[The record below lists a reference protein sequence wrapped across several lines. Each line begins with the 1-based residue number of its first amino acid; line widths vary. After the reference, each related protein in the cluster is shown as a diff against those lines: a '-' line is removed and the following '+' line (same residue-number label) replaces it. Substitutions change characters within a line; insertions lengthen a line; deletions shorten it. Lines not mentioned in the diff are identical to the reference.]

1 MRAKLLCA
9 NIAVMDAP
17 EEPGFF
23 RYSEWYAKK
32 LRETL
37 DPENRASNT
46 QIKVLARRKADALVV
61 QTADDVERQ
70 RRRFATMID
79 RQSEETI
86 KSYLSSC
93 RHFGRYLGMTKA
105 TPIQIIGRLIWL
117 NRIEA
122 ETLIEEYIEWMRE
135 EEEAAPN
142 SINARLAAIKFFV
155 RCARK
160 VGWCD
165 WELDV
170 DGVKAEKVKET
181 KGPSREEFARIIKYV
196 NELHGP
202 TAARNR
208 LIVYMLS
215 FMGLRISSVL
225 SIDYEDIDI
234 DGQRVKVKWKG
245 KSAKIWRPIPDKT
258 FEMLREWMREH
269 GASSGPLITNFARGK
284 AAGRRLSRRSVDK
297 ILTEIG
303 AECETRLKLHAHAFR
318 HFSATEALE
327 VTEDNQYQ
335 AAEHTGHAD
344 PKMLKTYDDRTE
356 EGRKVANA
364 IEEVW
369 LSDEGDIRE
378 DDDFEDFV
386 EEEELEESLE
396 EFGLVSAASASEES
410 EELERMTTGLTSLD
424 KLLGGGL
431 VPGELALMGGAP
443 GIGKSTL
450 LRQVANCICKEG
462 HGSVLYASGEETV
475 DQIGQALSR
484 LELNH
489 KKFLLLSEREI
500 TQIADIAER
509 VGVCALI
516 VDSVNTV
523 KHEECDKQ
531 IGGTTQIKAVTDHL
545 MEWCNRTSIPCII
558 VGHIDKKGGIAG
570 PKTLEHMVD
579 AVFLFEG
586 EKKKSSRELSSS
598 KNRFGGTNVVAK
610 LKMTN
615 KGLVD
620 LGVEGDY
627 EQDEIDFD
635 LQDEP
640 PRAPKKRKT
649 KRNKKKGGK
658 GHLRVVEEGDYLA
671 EYDAAFEEHYGEDV

>member
-1 MRAKLLCA
+1 MTE
-9 NIAVMDAP
+9 P

-32 LRETL
+32 LRETF
-37 DPENRASNT
+37 DPEGRASNT

-160 VGWCD
+160 VGWCE

-170 DGVKAEKVKET
+170 DGVKSEKVKET

-196 NELHGP
+196 NQMHGP
-202 TAARNR
+202 TSTRNR

-215 FMGLRISSVL
+215 FMGLRVSSVL
-225 SIDYEDIDI
+225 SVDYEDIDVE
-234 DGQRVKVKWKG
+234 GQRVKVKWKG
-245 KSAKIWRPIPDKT
+245 KTTKIWRPIPDKT
-258 FEMLREWMREH
+258 FEIMRDWMREH
-269 GASSGPLITNFARGK
+269 GASEGPLITNFARGK
-284 AAGRRLSRRSVDK
+284 SAGRRLSRRSVDK

-364 IEEVW
+364 IEDVW
-369 LSDEGDIRE
+369 LSEEGDIR
-378 DDDFEDFV
+378 DDDGFEDFV
-386 EEEELEESLE
+386 EEEELDEQFE
-396 EFGLVSAASASEES
+396 EFGLVSASTAANSAEEY
-410 EELERMTTGLTSLD
+410 ERMTTGITSMD
-424 KLLGGGL
+424 KMLGGGL
-431 VPGELALMGGAP
+431 VPGELVLIGGAP

-450 LRQVANCICKEG
+450 LRQVANSICEED
-462 HGSVLYASGEETV
+462 HGMVLYASGEETEQ
-475 DQIGQALSR
+475 QIGQALGR
-484 LELNH
+484 LGLTH
-489 KKFLLLSEREI
+489 KKFKLLSEREI
-500 TQIADIAER
+500 SRISYIAESIGACCL
-509 VGVCALI
+509 V

-523 KHEECDKQ
+523 KHEDCDKQ
-531 IGGTTQIKAVTDHL
+531 IGGITQIKAVTDHM
-545 MEWCNRTSIPCII
+545 MEWCNRTGIPCIV

-586 EKKKSSRELSSS
+586 EKKKSARELSSS
-598 KNRFGGTNVVAK
+598 KNRFGATDIIAK
-610 LKMTN
+610 LKMTG
-615 KGLVD
+615 KGLKD
-620 LGVEGDY
+620 LGVEGDR
-627 EQDEIDFD
+627 EQEEFDFEPDED
-635 LQDEP
+635 P
-640 PRAPKKRKT
+640 PPKAPKKRK
-649 KRNKKKGGK
+649 KSDKKKGK
-658 GHLRVVEEGDYLA
+658 NKRHLRVVEEGDYIA
-671 EYDAAFEEHYGEDV
+671 EYDAAFEEHYGKD

>member
-1 MRAKLLCA
+1 MSE
-9 NIAVMDAP
+9 P

-32 LRETL
+32 LREAI
-37 DPENRASNT
+37 DPGGKASDT
-46 QIKVLARRKADALVV
+46 SIKVLARRKADALVSR
-61 QTADDVERQ
+61 TADEVERQ
-70 RRRFATMID
+70 KRRFATMID

-93 RHFGRYLGMTKA
+93 RHFGRYLGMPQA

-122 ETLIEEYIEWMRE
+122 ETLVEEYIEWMRE
-135 EEEAAPN
+135 EEESAPN

-170 DGVKAEKVKET
+170 DGVKSEKVKET

-215 FMGLRISSVL
+215 FMGLRISSVTN
-225 SIDYEDIDI
+225 IDYEDIDI
-234 DGQRVKVKWKG
+234 EGRRVKVKWKG
-245 KSAKIWRPIPDKT
+245 KGGKIWRPIPEKT
-258 FEMLREWMREH
+258 FQILRDWQREH
-269 GASSGPLITNFARGK
+269 GASEGPLITNFARGK
-284 AAGRRLSRRSVDK
+284 SAGRRLSRRSIDK

-303 AECETRLKLHAHAFR
+303 AECGTRLKLHAHAFR

-344 PKMLKTYDDRTE
+344 PKMLKAYDDRTE

-364 IEEVW
+364 IEDVW
-369 LSDEGDIRE
+369 LSDDGGVRGDE
-378 DDDFEDFV
+378 EFEDFV
-386 EEEELEESLE
+386 EDESMGDDLE
-396 EFGLVSAASASEES
+396 EFGLVSAADASESVEDY
-410 EELERMTTGLTSLD
+410 ERMKTGLNSLD
-424 KLLGGGL
+424 VLMGGGL
-431 VPGELALMGGAP
+431 VPGELVLMGGAP

-450 LRQVANCICKEG
+450 LRQVANCICEQG
-462 HGSVLYASGEETV
+462 HGRVLYASGEETEL
-475 DQIGQALSR
+475 QIGQALAR
-484 LELNH
+484 LGLNH

-500 TQIADIAER
+500 SRIAEIAER
-509 VGVCALI
+509 IGVCTLI

-523 KHEECDKQ
+523 KHEDCDKQ

-586 EKKKSSRELSSS
+586 EKKKSARELSSS
-598 KNRFGGTNVVAK
+598 KNRFGATDVIAK
-610 LKMTN
+610 LRMTN

-620 LGVEGDY
+620 LGVESDHDQEDIDYGD
-627 EQDEIDFD
+627 
-635 LQDEP
+635 P
-640 PRAPKKRKT
+640 SPSPAPLKKEKGSS
-649 KRNKKKGGK
+649 KKKKKK

-671 EYDAAFEEHYGEDV
+671 EYDAAFEDHYGEDS